1 MSWSLQCVFF
11 FFNCPRPE
19 SPGIPDQALFA
30 AALFLV
36 ILGSHL
42 DGEMETQGP
51 NAVTGRV

>member
-1 MSWSLQCVFF
+1 MCFF